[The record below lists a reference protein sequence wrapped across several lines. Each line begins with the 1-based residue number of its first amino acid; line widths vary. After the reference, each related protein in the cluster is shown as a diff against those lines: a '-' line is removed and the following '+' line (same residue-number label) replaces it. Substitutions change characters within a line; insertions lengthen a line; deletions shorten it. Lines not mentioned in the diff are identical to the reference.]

1 MTKAAAS
8 SPRSEPVLVAT
19 KLHVPDLRPGLV
31 AREDLVTRLVEGA
44 DRKLTLVCAPAGW
57 GKTLLLSE
65 WHASKDE
72 SRPFAWVS
80 LDPGDDDP
88 ARFWSYAIA
97 ALRTVEPELG
107 HRALTALPSAGPDLV
122 DVVVAPL
129 LNELASLTR
138 RIVLVVDDYHFVR
151 NELIHTSVAYLLRHL
166 PRSSQVAI
174 ASRADPP
181 LQLAALRA
189 AGEVTE
195 LRAADLRFSDGE
207 ADALLNSAL
216 GLGLDA
222 ADVELLQVKTEG
234 WPAGIQLAA
243 LSVQAQDDR
252 HAFVASFAGD
262 DRQIGDYLHDVLA
275 EQPAELR
282 DFLLRTSVLERLCA
296 PLCDAVTGS
305 DRAREH
311 LEAIHRSNLFLVALD
326 GRGEWYRYHHL
337 FRDLLLHEVGRHD
350 ASLVPELHRRA
361 SAWHR
366 VHGDAGEAI
375 AHATAA
381 GDFADAC
388 ELIARHWRPLWNLAQ
403 RETLAAWI
411 DALPRDA
418 VLADPRVCLARG
430 WTALF
435 LGRPEEVEGWVRA
448 AECGTPPGPFY
459 DGSVSV
465 EENAALLRCTHAY
478 ISGDV
483 GRSIAEGR
491 RALSFHPEG
500 ASPVRAVTGLVLA
513 LPLYLA
519 GELTSARELL
529 EDVHR
534 RLSELSWAET
544 LLAALGALA
553 AVRLDAGELAPAE
566 SALAEAERVMA
577 ERGLDESPSGTLVC
591 LARGRLL
598 EKHADT
604 ARAASAFERAAV
616 LARRAGRRLDQA
628 NALIAHARLERRRDH
643 AKARSLAREARTVLS
658 TCPDPGVLADALAR
672 TERALQLAPPRRTD
686 PQLPA
691 NAELTERELMVLRL
705 LDSKLTQREIAA
717 ELYVSFNTVKWHTRS
732 IFRKLGVASRD
743 EAVAR
748 GRELGLL

>member
-1 MTKAAAS
+1 M
-8 SPRSEPVLVAT
+8 AT

-31 AREDLVTRLVEGA
+31 AREELVARLVEGA

-57 GKTLLLSE
+57 GKTLLLSS
-65 WHASKDE
+65 WHDSKEE

-80 LDPGDDDP
+80 LDPGDDDQV
-88 ARFWSYAIA
+88 RFWSYLIA

-107 HRALTALPSAGPDLV
+107 RSAQTALPSAGPDLV
-122 DVVVAPL
+122 EVVVSPL
-129 LNELASLTR
+129 INDLANAKR
-138 RIVLVVDDYHFVR
+138 RIVLTLDDYHFVR

-166 PRSSQVAI
+166 PSTTQIAI
-174 ASRADPP
+174 SSRADPP
-181 LQLAALRA
+181 LPLAALRA

-195 LRAADLRFSDGE
+195 IRAADLRFTDQE

-234 WPAGIQLAA
+234 WPAGLQLAA
-243 LSVQAQDDR
+243 LSVQGQDDR
-252 HAFVASFAGD
+252 HAFVAAFAGD

-275 EQPAELR
+275 EQPMELR
-282 DFLLRTSVLERLCA
+282 GFLLRTSILERLCA
-296 PLCDAVTGS
+296 PLCDVVTGS
-305 DRAREH
+305 DRARAH
-311 LEAIHRSNLFLVALD
+311 LEAIYRSNLFLVALD

-337 FRDLLLHEVGRHD
+337 FRDLLRQELARSD
-350 ASLVPELHRRA
+350 PSLVAVLHRRA

-366 VHGDAGEAI
+366 ERGDTGEAV

-381 GDFADAC
+381 GDFADTC
-388 ELIARHWRPLWNLAQ
+388 ELIARHWRPLWNLGQ
-403 RETLAAWI
+403 RETLVAWI

-430 WTALF
+430 WTSLF
-435 LGRPEEVEGWVRA
+435 LGRADEVEGWIRA
-448 AECGTPPGPFY
+448 AERGTPPGPFY
-459 DGSVSV
+459 DGSVSA

-478 ISGDV
+478 FSGDV
-483 GRSIAEGR
+483 GRSVDEGR
-491 RALSFHPEG
+491 RALSLHPEA
-500 ASPVRAVTGLVLA
+500 ASPVRAVSGLVLA

-534 RLSELSWAET
+534 RLPERGWAET
-544 LLAALGALA
+544 LVAALGALA
-553 AVRLDAGELAPAE
+553 AVRLDDGELAPAE
-566 SALAEAERVMA
+566 QAVADAERVMA
-577 ERGLDESPSGTLVC
+577 ELGLDESPSGTLVC

-598 EKHADT
+598 GRRGDGAG
-604 ARAASAFERAAV
+604 AGSAFVRASV
-616 LARRAGRRLDQA
+616 LARRAGRRLDHA
-628 NALIAHARLERRRDH
+628 NALITHARLERRRDH
-643 AKARSLAREARTVLS
+643 AKARSLAQEARAVLAS
-658 TCPDPGVLADALAR
+658 CPDPGVLADALAS
-672 TERALQLAPPRRTD
+672 TERALQLAPPHRTD

-691 NAELTERELMVLRL
+691 DPELSERELTVLRL
-705 LDSKLTQREIAA
+705 LDSTLTQREIAA
-717 ELYVSFNTVKWHTRS
+717 ELYVSFNTVKWHARS

-748 GRELGLL
+748 GHELDLL